1 MADTLIDFILGSSAN
16 PTEIAVRFLLFVIFL
31 DSIFSTVN
39 TLLKGVRAT

>member
-1 MADTLIDFILGSSAN
+1 MADTLINFILDGATS
-16 PTEIAVRFLLFVIFL
+16 PTEVAVRFLLFVVLI